1 MLFRSLKARNYL
13 LYCIGQLASMAGTW
27 AQVVA
32 MSWLVLDLT
41 GSGSQVGGVV
51 AVQYG
56 GLLLA
61 SPVAG
66 VLIDRTDRRRAVIG
80 AEAFLAVQAAA
91 LAVVVLT
98 DSTQLWMLYLLAAT
112 QGIGTAFERPSRQA
126 LLSEIVPPR
135 DLPNAIA
142 LNGAMIMLAQIAG
155 PAVAGV
161 LIVTVGIGLCFALN
175 ALSFVAIIG
184 AVLAMRTAEMFHRE
198 NAGAAPGQIREAVRY
213 LFSDRL
219 TRMLILA
226 PLVTGVWVGLSASV
240 YPLLARFTF
249 GGDAGTYGLMAT
261 LIGIGAAV
269 AALIL
274 ARLTEITTRILM
286 LMSFGSAAS
295 LLASAV
301 APTLLVEYLVLPVLG
316 GFTLATSVSALTKLQ
331 LTALPR
337 LRGRVV
343 AFYFMLSAAGAAAGG
358 LALGAVAQGWGPR
371 WAIVIDAGLAFCLGL
386 AWKVHRM
393 RTPASADD
401 APVPQVIEVAAT
413 AEP

>member
-184 AVLAMRTAEMFHRE
+184 AVLAMRTSEMFHRE
-198 NAGAAPGQIREAVRY
+198 NASAEPGQIREAVRY

-393 RTPASADD
+393 RTPASVDD